1 MDRREQST
9 LNFYIPDVPKVKG
22 DRQYQRPTLPT
33 DKHLSSSQ
41 KRQLH
46 MNQTRSYIRMF
57 CGSLCTFSFLML
69 ISTSPL
75 NWVQFLVTKSGLEL
89 YAGLWTL
96 CNHELCWNHT
106 PKPPYYL
113 QYSRAFFIISIL
125 IILINLGLLFNSCLP
140 GRASKISNLDPKVS
154 MLSFISAV
162 FLLLCLNLFLAQVRW
177 HTRNVMESAFLWT
190 YHMNWW
196 CDFLYVCAGILSF
209 LNYVTF
215 KYVPPGISST
225 VTPIERSR
233 LGIGP
238 VSTTFW
244 PAEDEMTRSN
254 MKSLSERKLPNAGL
268 E

>member
-1 MDRREQST
+1 MATE
-9 LNFYIPDVPKVKG
+9 K
-22 DRQYQRPTLPT
+22 PTLPT

-69 ISTSPL
+69 ISSSPL

-125 IILINLGLLFNSCLP
+125 IMLINLGLLFNSCLP
-140 GRASKISNLDPKVS
+140 GRASMISNLDPKVS
-154 MLSFISAV
+154 MLSFIS
-162 FLLLCLNLFLAQVRW
+162 
-177 HTRNVMESAFLWT
+177 
-190 YHMNWW
+190 
-196 CDFLYVCAGILSF
+196 GILSF

-225 VTPIERSR
+225 VTPKERSR

-238 VSTTFW
+238 LSTTFW

-254 MKSLSERKLPNAGL
+254 MKSLTERKLPNAGL